1 MIKLFNKVVSS
12 MKDALEVLYNRR
24 AIRKFKSEQIKDEDL
39 DAILKAGTFAPT
51 GMGLQSPLI
60 VSIQNPEDVATL
72 NRLSLQI
79 MNANGGPRREGLP
92 YYGAPTII
100 LIFYTERAKSDY
112 FGILDSASVCTN
124 MLNAAYALGLGTCWI
139 HRCKEVFE
147 LEEGKALLKK
157 WNITEKVV
165 GVASI
170 ALGYP
175 DMPNPEPKPR
185 REGYIVKIK

>member
-185 REGYIVKIK
+185 REGYVIKIK

>member
-1 MIKLFNKVVSS
+1 MIILFKKVVSS

-72 NRLSLQI
+72 NRLSLEI

-185 REGYIVKIK
+185 REGYVVKIK

>member
-1 MIKLFNKVVSS
+1 